1 MSNGLQIR
9 QALRDWIVANSG
21 KVAPEEVTEETP
33 IIERRIISSLQV
45 MDLILFLEQ
54 LGGRPIDVE
63 RLEPGAFHSIDAIVR
78 GFFPEV
84 AHVR

>member
-1 MSNGLQIR
+1 MNNGVQIR

-21 KVAPEEVTEETP
+21 KVVPEELTGATP
-33 IIERRIISSLQV
+33 IIERRIISSVQV

-54 LGGRPIDVE
+54 LGGKPIDVE
-63 RLEPGAFHSIDAIVR
+63 RLEPGAFHSIEAIVR

-84 AHVR
+84 AHAR